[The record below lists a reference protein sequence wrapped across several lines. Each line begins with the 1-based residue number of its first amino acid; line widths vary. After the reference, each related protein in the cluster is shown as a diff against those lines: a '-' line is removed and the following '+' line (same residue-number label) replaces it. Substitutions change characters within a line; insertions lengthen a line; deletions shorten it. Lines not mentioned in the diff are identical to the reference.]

1 MNNLQTIINQR
12 IKFLRVSL
20 KINQTEFAESLGVTP
35 STISG
40 LEGNKASA
48 SLGLL
53 EKIAQTYEKEYKYFI
68 EEEPSKTAI
77 SKDNNGNLVQN
88 SNNVNIDTCKQEI
101 VSLKEQ
107 VRLQNEIIDL
117 LKKNQ
122 K

>member
-1 MNNLQTIINQR
+1 MNNLQNIINQR

-53 EKIAQTYEKEYKYFI
+53 EKIAQTYKKEYKYFI

-88 SNNVNIDTCKQEI
+88 SKNVNIDTCKQEI
-101 VSLKEQ
+101 AHLKE
-107 VRLQNEIIDL
+107 LLKAKEEIIEL
-117 LKKNQ
+117 LKSK
-122 K
+122 